1 MIKKNLEIRDK
12 LINKLFIKI
21 ENLNNDI
28 ILLSK
33 IDKKIFENT
42 INQKGGNNTNLALL
56 NLYNIKNKIKK
67 DNTDINIFTKLIK
80 TIAYK
85 RKQLLNFFTTLTT
98 ILENIKLIEE
108 KNIFTNYKEI
118 TTEDIEVLFEYLNL
132 TNKKDAYTNVP
143 KYKQAINKIGK
154 TTFIYFLK
162 THKYNLIKTSKQSPS
177 TSPSTTPST
186 TPSISPLPSP
196 KPLPRT
202 ISTSPRSP
210 SSTSPLSTSLSQKTK
225 LFLDA
230 AKIATGNE
238 GTFDEFGDIKKLK
251 EKK

>member
-67 DNTDINIFTKLIK
+67 NNTDINIFTKLIK

-154 TTFIYFLK
+154 TTFKYFLK

-177 TSPSTTPST
+177 TSPST

-210 SSTSPLSTSLSQKTK
+210 SSTSPLSTSLSPRSK

-230 AKIATGNE
+230 AKIAIGNA
-238 GTFDEFGDIKKLK
+238 GIFDDFGDIKKLK